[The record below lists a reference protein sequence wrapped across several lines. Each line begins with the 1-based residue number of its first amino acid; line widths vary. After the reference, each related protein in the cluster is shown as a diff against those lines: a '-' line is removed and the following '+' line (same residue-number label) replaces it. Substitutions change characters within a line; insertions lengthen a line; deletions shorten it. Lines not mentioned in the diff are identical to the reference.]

1 MFKFEVPDEIS
12 TLNIECIA
20 VKFELNTGK
29 IEISLAKLLS
39 DIVTLALLNL
49 FLPLNLELNI
59 LTTAPSTSKSDIVEL
74 TIEIL
79 ACLKES
85 SSN

>member
-29 IEISLAKLLS
+29 IEI
-39 DIVTLALLNL
+39 
-49 FLPLNLELNI
+49 
-59 LTTAPSTSKSDIVEL
+59 
-74 TIEIL
+74 
-79 ACLKES
+79 
-85 SSN
+85 